1 MDNTLKQRLIG
12 AAVLVALAVIFLPM
26 LIKGPTTDTG
36 AEDISLRAPDAPGD
50 GRMQTRELPLV
61 VPAARSGESV
71 SGMPAAV
78 VSGEPAAP
86 AAVAPAQ
93 AAAGDFAVNYGAYA
107 NADDAQTVIT
117 SLAKAGFSAFSEP
130 TTINQQPAWRVR
142 IGPFADRAAAESAR
156 LRAAAL
162 RADVSPQV
170 VVLDGQG
177 GEQQAAVAAAPSP
190 APAAA
195 PGQSAPAAAATTQ
208 AAVPA
213 ATPATPPRP
222 SVPAANTPAATPAP
236 KPAATVAKPQPA
248 PAPATP
254 RAPAASAVGWVVQLG
269 AFSNAAEA
277 EALRER
283 MRAAGFSAFVEQV
296 PTDRGSLSRVRVGPV
311 ASREAAE
318 QLKAQLAARTGS
330 SGMVRQH
337 P

>member
-61 VPAARSGESV
+61 MPAARSGESV
-71 SGMPAAV
+71 SGMPAAIV
-78 VSGEPAAP
+78 GGEPAAP
-86 AAVAPAQ
+86 AAVAPAH

-107 NADDAQTVIT
+107 NADDAQTVIA

-190 APAAA
+190 APAV
-195 PGQSAPAAAATTQ
+195 APAAAATTQ

-213 ATPATPPRP
+213 APPSTPPRP
-222 SVPAANTPAATPAP
+222 SVPAANAPAATPAP
-236 KPAATVAKPQPA
+236 KPAATVDKPQPA
-248 PAPATP
+248 PAPSTP

-283 MRAAGFSAFVEQV
+283 MHAAGFSAFVEQV

-311 ASREAAE
+311 ASRDAAE

>member
-1 MDNTLKQRLIG
+1 W
-12 AAVLVALAVIFLPM
+12 
-26 LIKGPTTDTG
+26 
-36 AEDISLRAPDAPGD
+36 SS
-50 GRMQTRELPLV
+50 V
-61 VPAARSGESV
+61 VCSSDLRSGGSSRPES
-71 SGMPAAV
+71 A
-78 VSGEPAAP
+78 
-86 AAVAPAQ
+86 
-93 AAAGDFAVNYGAYA
+93 
-107 NADDAQTVIT
+107 IT
-117 SLAKAGFSAFSEP
+117 SSLARAS
-130 TTINQQPAWRVR
+130 
-142 IGPFADRAAAESAR
+142 GPMRW
-156 LRAAAL
+156 
-162 RADVSPQV
+162 P
-170 VVLDGQG
+170 
-177 GEQQAAVAAAPSP
+177 
-190 APAAA
+190 
-195 PGQSAPAAAATTQ
+195 
-208 AAVPA
+208 
-213 ATPATPPRP
+213 PATPPRP

>member
-61 VPAARSGESV
+61 VPAVRSGESV
-71 SGMPAAV
+71 SGMPAAIV
-78 VSGEPAAP
+78 GGEPAAP

-93 AAAGDFAVNYGAYA
+93 AAAGDFAVNSGAYA

-195 PGQSAPAAAATTQ
+195 PGQSAPAAAA
-208 AAVPA
+208 PS
-213 ATPATPPRP
+213 PATPPRP

>member
-1 MDNTLKQRLIG
+1 M
-12 AAVLVALAVIFLPM
+12 
-26 LIKGPTTDTG
+26 
-36 AEDISLRAPDAPGD
+36 
-50 GRMQTRELPLV
+50 
-61 VPAARSGESV
+61 
-71 SGMPAAV
+71 
-78 VSGEPAAP
+78 
-86 AAVAPAQ
+86 
-93 AAAGDFAVNYGAYA
+93 
-107 NADDAQTVIT
+107 IT